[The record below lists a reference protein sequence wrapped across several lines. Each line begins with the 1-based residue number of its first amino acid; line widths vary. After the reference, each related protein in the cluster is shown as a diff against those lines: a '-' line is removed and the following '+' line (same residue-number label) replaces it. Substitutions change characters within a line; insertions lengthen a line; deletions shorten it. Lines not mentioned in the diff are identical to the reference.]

1 MKIHW
6 YEQDGGCR
14 VTLYEHDGV
23 IEEPIIREKDGA
35 VAEYSFPDGV
45 WEYFEKYFNA
55 KILHKKPPENAFY
68 EGETN
73 WTESRGFE

>member
-14 VTLYEHDGV
+14 VTFYTYDGV
-23 IEEPIIREKDGA
+23 MDEPIVSEDDVVMA
-35 VAEYSFPDGV
+35 YSFPDGV

-55 KILHKKPPENAFY
+55 KILHRKPPENAFI

-73 WTESRGFE
+73 WTEARGFE

>member
-1 MKIHW
+1 MKIRW

-14 VTLYEHDGV
+14 VTLYAHEGLIH
-23 IEEPIIREKDGA
+23 EPIINEDGE
-35 VAEYSFPDGV
+35 VMSYSFDDGV

-55 KILHKKPPENAFY
+55 KVLHRKPPENGFI

-73 WTESRGFE
+73 WTEARGFE